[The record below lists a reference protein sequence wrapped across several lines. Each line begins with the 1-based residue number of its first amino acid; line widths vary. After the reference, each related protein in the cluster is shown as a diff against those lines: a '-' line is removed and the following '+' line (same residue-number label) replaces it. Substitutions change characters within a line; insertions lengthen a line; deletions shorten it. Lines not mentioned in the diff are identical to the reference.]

1 MKKITL
7 DQDNFKHFFSSVGPL
22 HSHHEHPEWPY
33 DYVDRGSDTLLVTI
47 GDSWTWG
54 SGIDPSW
61 TVPYQDL
68 THIST
73 KENDFRVNNLY
84 GNLISKD
91 RGWNWLNLGFYA
103 MGNQWIADK
112 VFELRGLVPHLE
124 FKKIIVM
131 CVLTGTARWFH
142 TWQDGRTDYKTYF
155 ANNAMTEIQHY
166 ENFLI
171 NINKEVIGQIT
182 HLANSAGNVRLLVG
196 TNGVDHCGFDP
207 LREEQIIPLP
217 WYRLLTDTKL
227 NGISVDI
234 DSIKYLPSIENYL
247 SSDQKFA
254 FQKWMMTKIDQAEKQ
269 TDMIKQMHHA
279 STDGFHPNH
288 NGHRIWAE
296 YILQKVL

>member
-1 MKKITL
+1 MKKIKL
-7 DQDNFKHFFSSVGPL
+7 DQDNFKHFFSPVGPL
-22 HSHHEHPEWPY
+22 HSHHEEHVWPY

-54 SGIDPSW
+54 SGIDGVFNVVNI
-61 TVPYQDL
+61 TEED
-68 THIST
+68 
-73 KENDFRVNNLY
+73 NFRRNHLY
-84 GNLISKD
+84 GNLISKEKK
-91 RGWNWLNLGFYA
+91 WNWLNLGFYS

-112 VFELRGLVPHLE
+112 VFELRALLPHLE

-142 TWQDGRTDYKTYF
+142 TWQDGHVDYKSHF
-155 ANNAMTEIQHY
+155 VNNAMTKIQHY
-166 ENFLI
+166 ENFLLDI
-171 NINKEVIGQIT
+171 NREVIGQIT
-182 HLANSAGNVRLLVG
+182 HLTNSAGNVRLLVG
-196 TNGVDHCGFDP
+196 TNGVDHCGFDS
-207 LREEQIIPLP
+207 LRHEQIIPLP

-269 TDMIKQMHHA
+269 TDVIKNMRDV
-279 STDGFHPNH
+279 SLDGFHPTF

-296 YILQKVL
+296 YILKDVL

>member
-1 MKKITL
+1 MKKIKL
-7 DQDNFKHFFSSVGPL
+7 DQNNFKHFFSPVGPL
-22 HSHHEHPEWPY
+22 HSHHEEHMWPY
-33 DYVDRGSDTLLVTI
+33 DYVDRNSDTLLVTI

-54 SGIDPSW
+54 AGVWPNRFGDAYINTSDKDDKFR
-61 TVPYQDL
+61 T
-68 THIST
+68 T
-73 KENDFRVNNLY
+73 KLY

-91 RGWNWLNLGFYA
+91 KGWNWLNLGFYA
-103 MGNQWIADK
+103 MGNQWIANK

-142 TWQDGRTDYKTYF
+142 TWQDGHKDYRSHF
-155 ANNAMTEIQHY
+155 ANNAMTETQHY

-171 NINKEVIGQIT
+171 DINREVIGQIT
-182 HLANSAGNVRLLVG
+182 HLTNSAENVRLLVG

-227 NGISVDI
+227 NGIYVDI

-269 TDMIKQMHHA
+269 TAMIKQMHHV

-288 NGHRIWAE
+288 NGHIKWAD